1 MDMRRSWCV
10 VVSACVMAVTIAG
23 CGTPPKTST
32 LTTEDLEE
40 TTTQMAA
47 QLGSSDFLKERT
59 KDSEAIIVAID
70 KVRNLTSDL
79 IPEGQQ
85 WFMLSR
91 VRDQLDVGTLRTT
104 RNVRFVIPQQFLER
118 AKRAGTI
125 EGDLVL
131 KREPTHQMSATFRSL
146 TRAAGKDRTDAYIC
160 EYRITEIKSG
170 ALAWTGEYA
179 FKRAAFGKAYD

>member
-1 MDMRRSWCV
+1 MSMRRSWCV
-10 VVSACVMAVTIAG
+10 VVSACVMTATIAG

-59 KDSEAIIVAID
+59 GDSEAIVVAID
-70 KVRNLTSDL
+70 KVQNLTSDL

-91 VRDQLDVGTLRTT
+91 VRDQLDVGTLRKT
-104 RNVRFVIPQQFLER
+104 RNVRFVIPQQFLEK
-118 AKRAGTI
+118 AKAKGTI

-160 EYRITEIKSG
+160 EYRITEIKTG
-170 ALAWTGEYA
+170 ALSWTGEYA
-179 FKRAAFGKAYD
+179 FKRTAFGRAYD